1 MIRKIL
7 FSVLLTLFAF
17 ASNAQYAIGDV
28 AKDFS
33 LKNVDGKN
41 ISLKEMKD
49 AKGYV
54 VIFTCNHCPF
64 SQLYEQRII
73 ELDKSLKKQGFPVVA
88 INPNDAKKV
97 PEDSYEEM
105 IKRAKE
111 YKYPFPYL
119 HDETQEVAKAFGATR
134 TPHVYILDKDLK
146 VRYVGA
152 IDDDSEGKKKNK
164 VKYVEDAIK
173 DLLNGKDPNVKETK
187 AIGCTI
193 KWKA

>member
-49 AKGYV
+49 AKGYI

-73 ELDKSLKKQGFPVVA
+73 ELDKSLK
-88 INPNDAKKV
+88 
-97 PEDSYEEM
+97 
-105 IKRAKE
+105 
-111 YKYPFPYL
+111 
-119 HDETQEVAKAFGATR
+119 
-134 TPHVYILDKDLK
+134 
-146 VRYVGA
+146 
-152 IDDDSEGKKKNK
+152 
-164 VKYVEDAIK
+164 
-173 DLLNGKDPNVKETK
+173 
-187 AIGCTI
+187 
-193 KWKA
+193 

>member
-1 MIRKIL
+1 
-7 FSVLLTLFAF
+7 
-17 ASNAQYAIGDV
+17 
-28 AKDFS
+28 
-33 LKNVDGKN
+33 
-41 ISLKEMKD
+41 
-49 AKGYV
+49 
-54 VIFTCNHCPF
+54 
-64 SQLYEQRII
+64 
-73 ELDKSLKKQGFPVVA
+73 
-88 INPNDAKKV
+88 
-97 PEDSYEEM
+97 
-105 IKRAKE
+105 
-111 YKYPFPYL
+111 
-119 HDETQEVAKAFGATR
+119 VAKAFGATR